1 MKEVRTDY
9 YTYILLRLQGVS
21 CTIHKM
27 HVGRTKLENR
37 WKSFANLGSC
47 RDARERER
55 ERIAVQSEV
64 LGERERERAVINK
77 EGGIHVA

>member
-9 YTYILLRLQGVS
+9 YTYILLRVRLQGVS

-55 ERIAVQSEV
+55 ELQFKAKFS
-64 LGERERERAVINK
+64 GSERERESGHK
-77 EGGIHVA
+77 

>member
-55 ERIAVQSEV
+55 VAVQSEV
-64 LGERERERAVINK
+64 LGERERER
-77 EGGIHVA
+77 ERS

>member
-55 ERIAVQSEV
+55 IAVQSEV
-64 LGERERERAVINK
+64 LRERERERESGHK
-77 EGGIHVA
+77 

>member
-1 MKEVRTDY
+1 MKKVRTDY

-55 ERIAVQSEV
+55 IAVQSEV
-64 LGERERERAVINK
+64 LRERERERESGHK
-77 EGGIHVA
+77 

>member
-55 ERIAVQSEV
+55 IAVQSEV
-64 LGERERERAVINK
+64 LRERERERERAVINK

>member
-47 RDARERER
+47 RDARERK
-55 ERIAVQSEV
+55 RIAVQSEV
-64 LGERERERAVINK
+64 LGERERER
-77 EGGIHVA
+77 ERS

>member
-1 MKEVRTDY
+1 MKKVRTDY

-55 ERIAVQSEV
+55 IAVQSEV